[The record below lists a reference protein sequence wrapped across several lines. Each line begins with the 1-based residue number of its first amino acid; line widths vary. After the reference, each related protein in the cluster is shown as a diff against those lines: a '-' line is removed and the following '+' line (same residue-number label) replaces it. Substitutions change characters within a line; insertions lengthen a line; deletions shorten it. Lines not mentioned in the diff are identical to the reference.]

1 MPAIKC
7 TDPCSVEGCKNPIK
21 CRGYCQKHY
30 FQVRKHGKT
39 FNNTKCDF
47 NEITDK
53 GSYLELTVLNRKYE
67 KVGKIK
73 IDKCDLDLV
82 KSVGRWR
89 LDKDGYATNGT
100 NGTVFMHRIIMEAED
115 DDEVDS
121 RKTGVKYRSDNRR
134 KNLRLATRSQNTS
147 NSRTMKINTSGY
159 RGVQFDKRR
168 NHWIAELKFE
178 GVRYYLGSFKTKEEA
193 HDAYVKAAKKHRK
206 EFYHD
211 ERKNLTA

>member
-21 CRGYCQKHY
+21 CKGYCQKHY

-47 NEITDK
+47 NEIIDK
-53 GSYLELTVLNRKYE
+53 DSYLELTVINRKYE
-67 KVGKIK
+67 KIGKIK
-73 IDKCDLDLV
+73 IDKSDLDLV
-82 KSVGRWR
+82 RSIGRWR
-89 LDKDGYATNGT
+89 LDKDGYATNGA

-115 DDEVDS
+115 TDEVDHK
-121 RKTGVKYRSDNRR
+121 KTGIKHRSDNRR

-147 NSRTMKINTSGY
+147 NSKTMKRNTSGY
-159 RGVQFDKRR
+159 RGVQFREDTNK
-168 NHWIAELKFE
+168 WVAEIHVNK
-178 GVRYYLGSFKTKEEA
+178 VRHYLGSFKTKEEA
-193 HDAYVKAAKKHRK
+193 HDAYVKAAKEYRK